1 MIYREGKTI
10 FEESRPGQRGYTV
23 PKNDVP
29 DLNLGET
36 LGADN
41 LRAEDAQLPEISEN
55 QVVRHYIRLSSLNHH
70 IDKAMYPLGSCTM
83 KYNPKVNE
91 RAAANPG
98 WQELHPFQ
106 PARTAQGALE
116 LMYKLSQMLAEVSG
130 MDGVTLQPTSGA
142 QSEFCGIQLAK
153 AYFKQKGENRFKV
166 LLPDSAHGTNPASV
180 MMSGWQPVQL
190 KSSDEGI
197 LDAATLEQAL
207 DDDVALVM
215 LTNPNTLG
223 LFERDILRIAELV
236 HSKGALMYM
245 DGANL
250 NALMGITRPGD
261 MGFDMLHINLHKT
274 FSTPHGGGGPGGGA
288 VGFKKTLSPYQ
299 PVPVIAKNDKQYF
312 FDYDRPLTIGRLHSF
327 YGNFGSMVRAYIYI
341 LMHGPDGLRKISE
354 TAILNANYLMRK
366 LQGRFKLPHD
376 HVCMHEFVL
385 SGDNQKKLG
394 VKVTDMAKRMLD
406 FGIHAPTTYFPLI
419 VSEALMIEPTE
430 TESKESLDYFIS
442 VMEQIASEAE
452 NDPDKVKGAPYTT
465 PVARLDEVGAA
476 KELNISFPIA

>member
-1 MIYREGKTI
+1 MIYREGRTI
-10 FEESRPGQRGYTV
+10 FEESRPGQRGYSV
-23 PKNDVP
+23 PKCDVP
-29 DLNLGET
+29 ECDPNEI
-36 LGADN
+36 LGAEN

-91 RAAANPG
+91 RAASNPG

-106 PARTAQGALE
+106 PARTSQGALE

-130 MDGVTLQPTSGA
+130 MDEVTLQPTSGA
-142 QSEFCGIQLAK
+142 QGEFCGIQLTK
-153 AYFKQKGENRFKV
+153 AYFKHKGENRHKV

-190 KSSDEGI
+190 KSSDRGI
-197 LDAATLEQAL
+197 LDPQTLEAAL
-207 DDDVALVM
+207 DDEVALVM

-223 LFERDILRIAELV
+223 LFEREILRISEMV
-236 HSKGALMYM
+236 HKKGALMYM

-250 NALMGITRPGD
+250 NALMGIARPGD

-288 VGFKKTLSPYQ
+288 VGFKKALSPYQ
-299 PVPVIAKNDKQYF
+299 PIPVVAQNDNQFF
-312 FDYDRPLTIGRLHSF
+312 FDYDRPLSIGRMHSF

-341 LMHGPDGLRKISE
+341 LMHGPEGLRDISQ

-366 LQGRFKLPHD
+366 LQKRFKLPQD

-385 SGDNQKKLG
+385 SGDIQKKLG

-430 TESKESLDYFIS
+430 TESMASLDYFVE
-442 VMEQIASEAE
+442 VMEQIADEVE
-452 NDPDKVKGAPYTT
+452 NDPEKVKGAPYTT

-476 KELNISFPIA
+476 KELNINFPLS